1 MVRSQRAAS
10 ASWDKTDSRHTW
22 VALPAPRQPEC
33 RYPFSLFLKISSSHL
48 IREAVFI
55 GKNLDCQ
62 KLPISSRVCCV
73 LDIRRREV
81 TSTKKKLAK
90 VVIGFASIILLV
102 AVMLLLNS
110 FPSWFQVG
118 ITRDTTFLLGLT
130 TGELVISS
138 IITMAASVC
147 VIILAQRIK

>member
-1 MVRSQRAAS
+1 M
-10 ASWDKTDSRHTW
+10 
-22 VALPAPRQPEC
+22 
-33 RYPFSLFLKISSSHL
+33 
-48 IREAVFI
+48 
-55 GKNLDCQ
+55 
-62 KLPISSRVCCV
+62 